1 MPDSLRAG
9 LSAPAA
15 PKINRAPSPVLAIC
29 VPWLLVML
37 GSLSPVLPF
46 ISASPVAPPVGF
58 MVLVAWLQLRP
69 GLFPVWA
76 GLPLGL
82 FDDLFSGQP
91 FGSAML
97 LWSVVT
103 IFLDFVEIR
112 FPWRGFLQN
121 WLLAAAVLAVYLLA
135 AAVLASGAAGFALV
149 PLQVGFA
156 IVFYPLVGRIVGL
169 ADKLRLRSLRA
180 IG

>member
-1 MPDSLRAG
+1 MPASLRAR
-9 LSAPAA
+9 LSTPAA
-15 PKINRAPSPVLAIC
+15 PKINRAPSPVLAVS

-37 GSLSPVLPF
+37 GSVSPVLPYV
-46 ISASPVAPPVGF
+46 SAGPIIPPLGF
-58 MVLVAWLQLRP
+58 MVLVAWLQMRP

-91 FGSAML
+91 FGSGVL
-97 LWSVVT
+97 LWSLVT
-103 IFLDFVEIR
+103 IFLDFVEVR

-135 AAVLASGAAGFALV
+135 AAVLATGAAGTQLV
-149 PLQVGFA
+149 LMQLGFA
-156 IVFYPLVGRIVGL
+156 VMFYPLVGRIVGL
-169 ADKLRLRSLRA
+169 ADKLRLLSLRK

>member
-1 MPDSLRAG
+1 MPASLRTRI
-9 LSAPAA
+9 SKPAV
-15 PKINRAPSPVLAIC
+15 PKINRAPSPVLAIS

-37 GSLSPVLPF
+37 GSLSPALPF
-46 ISASPVAPPVGF
+46 VSISPAIPPLGF
-58 MVLVAWLQLRP
+58 MMLVAWLQMRP

-91 FGSAML
+91 FGSGIL
-97 LWSVVT
+97 LWSLVT
-103 IFLDFVEIR
+103 IFLDFVEVR

-121 WLLAAAVLAVYLLA
+121 WLLAAAVLATYLLA
-135 AAVLASGAAGFALV
+135 AAVLASGLAGIPLVLMQIGFAV
-149 PLQVGFA
+149 
-156 IVFYPLVGRIVGL
+156 VFYPLVGRMVGL
-169 ADKLRLRSLRA
+169 ADKLRLLSLRE